1 MVHYVGPTVPAPT
14 ALRPPALALALAL
27 GGLAGCAGEDGP
39 RRPPAPVALE
49 VVEPGDGAVVEAGAV
64 TLRGRVRPARA
75 DVAVLGRPAQVDAGA
90 WSAEVPLE
98 KGANVVDVSASA
110 EGRRPALAAVRIVR
124 RVPIEVP
131 DVEGEDP
138 QAAVDELEALGLDTR
153 VERGGGLLD
162 DLLPA
167 TLGVCSTDPE
177 PGTEVRVG
185 TTVTLEVAKVC

>member
-1 MVHYVGPTVPAPT
+1 
-14 ALRPPALALALAL
+14 
-27 GGLAGCAGEDGP
+27 
-39 RRPPAPVALE
+39 
-49 VVEPGDGAVVEAGAV
+49 
-64 TLRGRVRPARA
+64 
-75 DVAVLGRPAQVDAGA
+75 VDAGA